1 MRYRVNYRTIIFFS
15 VKLYYV
21 RFHKNVNSD
30 TAFALS
36 LFSGAAVSSSSSKTT
51 TIAVG
56 TDYPYCEGISLY
68 DIKEKKLN
76 HLYNAGKTLKL

>member
-15 VKLYYV
+15 VKLYYI

-36 LFSGAAVSSSSSKTT
+36 LFSGAAVSSSSTT

-76 HLYNAGKTLKL
+76 HFAGKTLKL